1 MTVFEKQIKMYDW
14 AIVVGLGAPS
24 LFDSGVDRMV
34 VFEQWSSIAQS
45 LMRVKM
51 VAAIVFQ

>member
-1 MTVFEKQIKMYDW
+1 M
-14 AIVVGLGAPS
+14 VGLGAPS